1 MRTAAWLLDYKH
13 ISSLELR
20 SPWIQGPS
28 FSQIMSP
35 ISISNWYLT
44 YNMVNNGSFQLI
56 DDLNYRWIVK
66 FIKELIKVSPWC
78 SHFPFKYSLP
88 SSVILSF
95 WSVFFFPC
103 MCYNTSLHWD
113 VFKKN
118 IYYLSSFGEFCIL
131 TKVCRRETNTCEYM
145 SVKTNQGQ
153 TGGIN
158 I

>member
-1 MRTAAWLLDYKH
+1 MRRAAWLLDYKH

-20 SPWIQGPS
+20 SPWTQGPS

-78 SHFPFKYSLP
+78 SHFPFKYTLP

-95 WSVFFFPC
+95 WSGFFFPVC
-103 MCYNTSLHWD
+103 AIIQVSIEIFSKKKKFTICLLLENF
-113 VFKKN
+113 VF
-118 IYYLSSFGEFCIL
+118 
-131 TKVCRRETNTCEYM
+131 
-145 SVKTNQGQ
+145 
-153 TGGIN
+153 
-158 I
+158 